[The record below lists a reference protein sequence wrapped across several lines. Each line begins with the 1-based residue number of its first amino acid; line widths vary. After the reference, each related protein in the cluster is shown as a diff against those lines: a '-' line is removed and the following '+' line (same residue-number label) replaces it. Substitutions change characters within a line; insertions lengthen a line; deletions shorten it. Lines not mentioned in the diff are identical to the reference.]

1 MAGAMT
7 QVAWGGVSFQSG
19 YEAAGQIDHLK
30 AMLKWGTDY
39 IIAAHTSANEFVGQ
53 VGDAYVDHDYW
64 GRPEEMTM
72 ARCVLVKP
80 GLVGNMFP
88 KTTTG

>member
-1 MAGAMT
+1 M
-7 QVAWGGVSFQSG
+7 
-19 YEAAGQIDHLK
+19 K

-53 VGDAYVDHDYW
+53 VGDAYVDHNYW

-72 ARCVLVKP
+72 ARCV
-80 GLVGNMFP
+80 
-88 KTTTG
+88 

>member
-1 MAGAMT
+1 M
-7 QVAWGGVSFQSG
+7 
-19 YEAAGQIDHLK
+19 K

-53 VGDAYVDHDYW
+53 VGDAYVDHNYW

-72 ARCVLVKP
+72 ARCVLVKT
-80 GLVGNMFP
+80 GLVGICFP
-88 KTTTG
+88 KQPQGSYSLETLS

>member
-1 MAGAMT
+1 MDFIIIAGLQTHRILIHRIALFPAGDFVKFGFPMAGAMT

-39 IIAAHTSANEFVGQ
+39 IIAAHTPT
-53 VGDAYVDHDYW
+53 
-64 GRPEEMTM
+64 RPVSGTDILG
-72 ARCVLVKP
+72 A
-80 GLVGNMFP
+80 
-88 KTTTG
+88 

>member
-7 QVAWGGVSFQSG
+7 QVAWGAVSFQSG
-19 YEAAGQIDHLK
+19 YEAAGQIDYLK

-39 IIAAHTSANEFVGQ
+39 IAAAHTSANEFVGQ
-53 VGDAYVDHDYW
+53 VADGDIDHNYW

-72 ARCVLVKP
+72 PRCV
-80 GLVGNMFP
+80 
-88 KTTTG
+88 